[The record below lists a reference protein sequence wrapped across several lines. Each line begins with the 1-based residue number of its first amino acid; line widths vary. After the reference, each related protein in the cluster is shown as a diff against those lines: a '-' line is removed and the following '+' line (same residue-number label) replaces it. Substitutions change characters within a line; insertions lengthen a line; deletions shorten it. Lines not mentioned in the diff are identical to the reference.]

1 MINYQP
7 DTNSER
13 AEMMGYHRSPSPRD
27 LRKGASIS
35 DIAGLRPA
43 DRNALKQTGL
53 LNIDAKYGIGF
64 EVEKTSFAR
73 NAVQNLPLF
82 SGYERDGSCGYEA
95 ITNILPL
102 LPASEWRNKVYSMFH
117 QAERILDDQWSP
129 SDTRCGG
136 HITLSCEGMTGHELM
151 LHMRPYMGII
161 LSLYRKRLRNSYC
174 MHNVNLALGDERA
187 YRRMHNKYNVAKV
200 MHHAIELRV
209 PSRVTCVADM
219 KRRYEL
225 MYVLVDCARQSF
237 EGNAPTWA
245 KAMSRV
251 KPIVSLMYKDDEKEQ
266 KIWSLAKGM
275 QKFIKTAKMDMEL
288 MVYLDPYA
296 DEGNEFRTRRCQRM
310 LDEGTRPYNL
320 PRF

>member
-1 MINYQP
+1 
-7 DTNSER
+7 
-13 AEMMGYHRSPSPRD
+13 
-27 LRKGASIS
+27 
-35 DIAGLRPA
+35 
-43 DRNALKQTGL
+43 
-53 LNIDAKYGIGF
+53 
-64 EVEKTSFAR
+64 
-73 NAVQNLPLF
+73 
-82 SGYERDGSCGYEA
+82 
-95 ITNILPL
+95 
-102 LPASEWRNKVYSMFH
+102 
-117 QAERILDDQWSP
+117 
-129 SDTRCGG
+129 
-136 HITLSCEGMTGHELM
+136 
-151 LHMRPYMGII
+151 
-161 LSLYRKRLRNSYC
+161 

-296 DEGNEFRTRRCQRM
+296 DEGNEFRTRRCIRM

>member
-64 EVEKTSFAR
+64 EIEKTSFAR

-161 LSLYRKRLRNSYC
+161 LSLYRKRLRRKSIPEDSQQVQC
-174 MHNVNLALGDERA
+174 
-187 YRRMHNKYNVAKV
+187 
-200 MHHAIELRV
+200 
-209 PSRVTCVADM
+209 C
-219 KRRYEL
+219 
-225 MYVLVDCARQSF
+225 
-237 EGNAPTWA
+237 
-245 KAMSRV
+245 
-251 KPIVSLMYKDDEKEQ
+251 
-266 KIWSLAKGM
+266 
-275 QKFIKTAKMDMEL
+275 
-288 MVYLDPYA
+288 
-296 DEGNEFRTRRCQRM
+296 
-310 LDEGTRPYNL
+310 
-320 PRF
+320 